1 MLAPR
6 VNESQTIRTDMI
18 RKSKNP
24 TYSALLGI
32 AIFQG
37 LIGLGG
43 WTLYSVQHH
52 FGVFEWL
59 VTFSGVF
66 FLILAVVARFQRL
79 PAALIGCGLY
89 ATYLGY
95 QALLGIAFLLDG
107 FLLVKLPVILLLL
120 YALVTAFRPAP
131 ATPNETGNT

>member
-1 MLAPR
+1 
-6 VNESQTIRTDMI
+6 MI
-18 RKSKNP
+18 RQSKNP
-24 TYSALLGI
+24 TYSALFGI

-59 VTFSGVF
+59 VTFSGAF
-66 FLILAVVARFQRL
+66 FLALAIFARFQRL
-79 PAALIGCGLY
+79 PAALIACALY

-95 QALLGIAFLLDG
+95 QAFLGIGYLLDG
-107 FLLVKLPVILLLL
+107 FLLVKLPVVILLL
-120 YALVTAFRPAP
+120 YAVITAFRRAP
-131 ATPNETGNT
+131 ATPSATENA